1 MNMRERESRSEVDL
15 VLVISQPIRKHALE
29 VLCYKYEKIVVKAL
43 LQQVKNSSLFL
54 IFSL

>member
-1 MNMRERESRSEVDL
+1 MQKVNEYERERESRSEVDL

-43 LQQVKNSSLFL
+43 LQQV
-54 IFSL
+54 